1 MAKYNTAT
9 QGYYQGSLSIE
20 KFLEKEIGTK
30 EQSDRIM
37 KKARQATKIILKGKS
52 EEERFAL
59 KRKLKSMYD
68 KAAEKAKPEHHKEN
82 EQFQVYAKRLYELFE
97 SNEVI
102 GKDTLEELIDNN
114 ETARSVSLFD
124 NPDLKWSSETGAKAM
139 KKFVDLVLKND
150 QKKLEYYKKCLKQ
163 TDKPLQL
170 KDVLDAPTPE
180 PRIAYKEDIEAMA
193 VKMKALED
201 KLSKTDGLLHTNSVE
216 FEAMKSALKAVN
228 QGFAKGI
235 DASELGSRLEALQ
248 AASMEYV
255 KAKGV
260 GTQVTQRGID
270 RMDAALDICSLAA
283 DGMDCFT
290 SKERRAEIKDFEEK
304 HFGKVLSTDFTDKHV
319 KPVEEVYKE
328 EEVAEL

>member
-37 KKARQATKIILKGKS
+37 KKARKATQIILKGKS
-52 EEERFAL
+52 EKERFAL

-102 GKDTLEELIDNN
+102 GKDTLEELIGNN

-180 PRIAYKEDIEAMA
+180 PRIAYKEDIKAMA
-193 VKMKALED
+193 AKMKALED

-228 QGFAKGI
+228 QGFANGI

-304 HFGKVLSTDFTDKHV
+304 HFGNVLSTDFTDKHV